1 MTEKIDFT
9 NYLAEQDDTVNI
21 AEVEDI
27 SEVANTYLKV

>member
-9 NYLAEQDDTVNI
+9 NYLVEKDDTVNI

-27 SEVANTYLKV
+27 SKS